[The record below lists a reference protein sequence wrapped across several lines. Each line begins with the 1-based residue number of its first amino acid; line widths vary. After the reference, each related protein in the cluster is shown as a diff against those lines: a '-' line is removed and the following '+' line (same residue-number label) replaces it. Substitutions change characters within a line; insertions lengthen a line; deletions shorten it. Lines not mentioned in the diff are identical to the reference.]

1 MSSTPNGIIFNFV
14 YNVCMKKNKSR
25 YIRKKKV
32 KFKDIFRLNE
42 NFTQPLEEEIA
53 NQKNLNQ
60 KSSTLL
66 VLGYLGVFLIV
77 AGIIILSPIL
87 CMFFYRYEFSRIL
100 AFLIPGVASIGIGI
114 GLSMLL
120 KNREQTRLGKYQ
132 DFVLLILIWL
142 FSCLFCAI
150 PFTLPDYIGSFRV
163 GGLGLNYFQAL
174 YETVSGF
181 ATCGLSALRGN
192 ISPSHLLTGDG
203 HCFLFYRAFIQFT
216 GGVGFVLLL
225 TCVLNDNHGI
235 SLYYS
240 EGHTDRLLPN
250 LYKSAKMIF
259 GIYLAL
265 TIVGSIALWL
275 AGMNEWTK
283 IILPQGCEGD
293 PEYASYF
300 EALCTTMS
308 SVSSAGF
315 STRNMSIYAYNNLAI
330 EIVVEILMVLSA
342 TNFFVLFLL
351 FTCKFKRAMKD
362 LDVRTTIYTALVF
375 IPLMI
380 IITSIVPSMTNN
392 KLTFGESLRYDIFF
406 YISSVTTTGFTNTPS
421 LRDSFSAPLIF
432 LITFVMCFG
441 GQQGSTAGGIKMY
454 RIGVIFKS
462 IYWSLKEKYSAQN
475 VIYPHY
481 VYKYGHDQ
489 VISQKDITD
498 SCTYGILYMLLFF
511 LLSLLFAMS
520 TNGQY
525 DFLFVMFE
533 TSTALSNAGIAS
545 GIEYLNNNFLVV
557 LITIAMFI
565 GRLEIFTFIYAG
577 KKIATDTKNI
587 SLNIVYK
594 IKNKHQKSN

>member
-1 MSSTPNGIIFNFV
+1 
-14 YNVCMKKNKSR
+14 MKKNKSK
-25 YIRKKKV
+25 YIRKSKIR
-32 KFKDIFRLNE
+32 FKDIFKLNDE
-42 NFTQPLEEEIA
+42 FTQPLEEEIE
-53 NQKNLNQ
+53 NQKNKIHKNGVF
-60 KSSTLL
+60 L
-66 VLGYLGVFLIV
+66 VLGYLGIFLIV
-77 AGIIILSPIL
+77 AGIIILAPIL
-87 CMFFYRYEFSRIL
+87 CMLFYRYEFNRIL
-100 AFLIPGVASIGIGI
+100 AFLFPGVLSIGIGI

-120 KNREQTRLGKYQ
+120 KNREQTKLEKYQ

-150 PFTLPDYIGSFRV
+150 PFALPDYIGSFRI

-181 ATCGLSALRGN
+181 ATCGLSALKGS
-192 ISPSHLLTGDG
+192 ISPSNLLNGDG

-216 GGVGFVLLL
+216 GGVGFVLVL
-225 TCVLNDNHGI
+225 TCILNDNHGI

-250 LYKSAKMIF
+250 LYKSAKLIF

-265 TIVGSIALWL
+265 TMIGSIALWL
-275 AGMNEWTK
+275 SGMNEWTK
-283 IILPQGCEGD
+283 INRPLGCEND

-315 STRNMSIYAYNNLAI
+315 STRDMSIYAYNNLAI
-330 EIVVEILMVLSA
+330 EIVVEILMVLSG

-351 FTCKFKRAMKD
+351 FTCKFKRAFKD
-362 LDVRTTIYTALVF
+362 LDMRTTIFIALFF
-375 IPLMI
+375 IPIMI
-380 IITSIVPSMTNN
+380 IITSIVPSLTNYQ
-392 KLTFGESLRYDIFF
+392 LSFGESLRYDIFF
-406 YISSVTTTGFTNTPS
+406 YISSVTTTGFVNTPS
-421 LRDSFSAPLIF
+421 LKESFSAPIIF
-432 LITFVMCFG
+432 LITFVMCLG

-454 RIGVIFKS
+454 RCGIIFKS

-489 VISQKDITD
+489 IITQKDITD

-511 LLSLLFAMS
+511 ALSLLFAMS

-525 DFLFVMFE
+525 DFLLVMFE
-533 TSTALSNAGIAS
+533 TSTALSNAGISS
-545 GIEYLNNNFLVV
+545 GIEYMNNTFLVV

-577 KKIATDTKNI
+577 KKIAIDTKDLSRNI
-587 SLNIVYK
+587 IYK

>member
-1 MSSTPNGIIFNFV
+1 
-14 YNVCMKKNKSR
+14 MKKNKSK
-25 YIRKKKV
+25 YIRKSKIR
-32 KFKDIFRLNE
+32 FKDIFKLNDE
-42 NFTQPLEEEIA
+42 FTQPLEEEME
-53 NQKNLNQ
+53 NQKAKNNKNGIFLI
-60 KSSTLL
+60 
-66 VLGYLGVFLIV
+66 LGYLGIFLIV
-77 AGIIILSPIL
+77 AGIIILAPIL
-87 CMFFYRYEFSRIL
+87 CMIFYRYEFNRIL
-100 AFLIPGVASIGIGI
+100 AFLLPGVISIGIGI
-114 GLSMLL
+114 GLSLLL
-120 KNREQTRLGKYQ
+120 KNREQTKLGKYQ

-150 PFTLPDYIGSFRV
+150 PFALPDYIGSFRM

-181 ATCGLSALRGN
+181 ATCGLSALKGS
-192 ISPSHLLTGDG
+192 ISPSNLLNGDG

-216 GGVGFVLLL
+216 GGVGFVLVL
-225 TCVLNDNHGI
+225 TCILNDNHGI

-250 LYKSAKMIF
+250 LYKSAKLIF

-265 TIVGSIALWL
+265 TVVGSLALWL
-275 AGMNEWTK
+275 SGMNEWTK
-283 IILPQGCEGD
+283 INRPLGCEND

-315 STRNMSIYAYNNLAI
+315 STRDMSIYAYNNLAI

-351 FTCKFKRAMKD
+351 FTCKFKRAFKD
-362 LDVRTTIYTALVF
+362 LDMRTTIYAALLF
-375 IPLMI
+375 IPIMI
-380 IITSIVPSMTNN
+380 IITSIVPSLTNS
-392 KLTFGESLRYDIFF
+392 KLPFRDSLRYDIFF
-406 YISSVTTTGFTNTPS
+406 YISSVTTTGFVNTPS
-421 LRDSFSAPLIF
+421 LRESFSAPIIF
-432 LITFVMCFG
+432 LITFVMCLG

-454 RIGVIFKS
+454 RCGIIAKS

-481 VYKYGHDQ
+481 VYKYGRDQ
-489 VISQKDITD
+489 IITQKDITD

-511 LLSLLFAMS
+511 VLSLLFAMS

-533 TSTALSNAGIAS
+533 TSTALSNAGISS
-545 GIEYLNNNFLVV
+545 GIEYMNNTFLVI
-557 LITIAMFI
+557 LITFAMFV

-577 KKIATDTKNI
+577 KKIAIDTKVLSKNI
-587 SLNIVYK
+587 IYK